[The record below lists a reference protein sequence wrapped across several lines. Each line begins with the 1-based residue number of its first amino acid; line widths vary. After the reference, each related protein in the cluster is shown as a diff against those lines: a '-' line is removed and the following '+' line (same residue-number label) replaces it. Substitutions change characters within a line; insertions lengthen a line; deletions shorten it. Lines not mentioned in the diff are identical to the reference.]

1 MENNQL
7 ITKDSER
14 IKRLVRS
21 IDEAYRLIEKIL
33 PDCRP
38 LFNADRY
45 LSDKEVGERLSVCR
59 RTLQDWRDNG
69 IVGYIKI
76 GGKVLYSE
84 REVME
89 LVEKNYHKPF
99 VEHK

>member
-14 IKRLVRS
+14 LKTLIKS
-21 IDEAYRLIEKIL
+21 IDQVYALIEKIL
-33 PDCRP
+33 TDSHP
-38 LFNADRY
+38 LFNGDRY
-45 LSDKEVGERLSVCR
+45 LGDREIGERLSVSR
-59 RTLQDWRDNG
+59 RTLQEWRTQG

-84 REVME
+84 KEIMALIER
-89 LVEKNYHKPF
+89 NYYKP
-99 VEHK
+99 K